1 MMMQPGES
9 KVNPDWT
16 FEMTGLSDARLLQGG
31 VSEAPDWSIKSVLH
45 NGVEVIDTPINFV
58 PGQTVDGF
66 EIVLSRKRSE
76 LSGQISGERGA
87 PETDAT
93 VIVFAD
99 DPARWGFA
107 TRYVRTVRPN
117 QDGRYTLRG
126 MPPHDYLVVAV
137 KDLEPGQSQDPE
149 LLDSLRPH
157 AQRVSLGENETRVQ
171 DLKIARQ

>member
-1 MMMQPGES
+1 
-9 KVNPDWT
+9 
-16 FEMTGLSDARLLQGG
+16 
-31 VSEAPDWSIKSVLH
+31 
-45 NGVEVIDTPINFV
+45 
-58 PGQTVDGF
+58 
-66 EIVLSRKRSE
+66 
-76 LSGQISGERGA
+76 
-87 PETDAT
+87 
-93 VIVFAD
+93 
-99 DPARWGFA
+99 
-107 TRYVRTVRPN
+107 VRTVRPN